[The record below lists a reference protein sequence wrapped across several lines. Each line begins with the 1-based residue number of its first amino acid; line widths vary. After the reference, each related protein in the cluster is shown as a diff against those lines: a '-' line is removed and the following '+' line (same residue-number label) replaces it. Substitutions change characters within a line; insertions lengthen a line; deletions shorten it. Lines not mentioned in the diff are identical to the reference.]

1 MRVRLLVLAAGV
13 LLPLALWASLP
24 LLSQGRSPGDVSKR
38 LGSKRAELER
48 NKRRDRV
55 LTTDIAAYSGRVRG
69 LQLDITRLQGKQA
82 RIQSDVNAKRSELL
96 RIQQDLR
103 RERARL
109 ARLRARLA
117 KSRTQLEARLLEMY
131 KAEQPD
137 MITVILESDGFADLL
152 TRSEFLQRVNH
163 HDARI
168 IAAVRRARAV
178 AAATAH
184 RLSGLEARQH
194 KVTRTVLAQRNQ
206 VAAIKGQLVDRRGLY
221 AKARDRRRGL
231 LSNIREHRGDI
242 QEDLASLEKE
252 NAKIQARL
260 GNGAGAGP
268 IKQGSGNFIWPVNG
282 PVTGQF
288 GENRGD
294 HIHAGLDIAAPEGTP
309 IRAAASGKVA
319 LMGPQGGY
327 GNYTCVQHGGSL
339 ATCYAHQSRFGTS
352 QGASVSKGE
361 IIGYVG
367 NTGNSSGAHLH
378 FEVRQ
383 NGTPVNPLN
392 FL

>member
-1 MRVRLLVLAAGV
+1 MRVRLLVLAAGI
-13 LLPLALWASLP
+13 LLPLGLWAAVP
-24 LLSQGRSPGDVSKR
+24 LLSQGRSPANVSKR
-38 LGSKRAELER
+38 LSNKRAELER

-69 LQLDITRLQGKQA
+69 LQLDISKLQRKQA
-82 RIQSDVNAKRSELL
+82 RIQSDLDAKRAELL
-96 RIQQDLR
+96 RIQKDLR

-117 KSRTQLEARLLEMY
+117 KARTQLEARLLEMY
-131 KAEQPD
+131 KTEQPD
-137 MITVILESDGFADLL
+137 VITVILESDGFADLL

-168 IAAVRRARAV
+168 IAAVRTARTDAS
-178 AAATAH
+178 ATAH

-194 KVTRTVLAQRNQ
+194 KLTSTVLANRNQ

-221 AKARDRRRGL
+221 ANARDRRRGV
-231 LSNIREHRGDI
+231 LSKVREHRGAI

-252 NAKIQARL
+252 NAKIQAKL

-268 IKQGSGNFIWPVNG
+268 IKQGSGDFIWPVNG
-282 PVTGQF
+282 PVSGQF

-294 HIHAGLDIAAPEGTP
+294 HIHAGVDIAASEGTP

-327 GNYTCVQHGGSL
+327 GNYTCIQHGGSL
-339 ATCYAHQSRFGTS
+339 STCYAHQSRFATS
-352 QGASVSKGE
+352 QGASVSQGE

-367 NTGNSSGAHLH
+367 NTGHSFGAHLH